1 MHSFLNKKD
10 FHLISF
16 SIHLNYFLYDPIY
29 YYKSFYKII
38 FNIGKN
44 YIFLIYISSLK
55 AVINIQDQIILMVN
69 KKHNFLGIVLSV
81 TILSAIFFASIST
94 SAFSQLNSTD
104 STNSTTVLP
113 SAINA
118 TSTLNTNTNAT
129 AGPDVANSSS
139 TGSK

>member
-1 MHSFLNKKD
+1 M
-10 FHLISF
+10 
-16 SIHLNYFLYDPIY
+16 
-29 YYKSFYKII
+29 
-38 FNIGKN
+38 
-44 YIFLIYISSLK
+44 K
-55 AVINIQDQIILMVN
+55 AVINRQDQIILMVN

-81 TILSAIFFASIST
+81 TILSAIFFASIPA

-118 TSTLNTNTNAT
+118 TSTSNTNTNAT
-129 AGPDVANSSS
+129 AGTDDTNSSS